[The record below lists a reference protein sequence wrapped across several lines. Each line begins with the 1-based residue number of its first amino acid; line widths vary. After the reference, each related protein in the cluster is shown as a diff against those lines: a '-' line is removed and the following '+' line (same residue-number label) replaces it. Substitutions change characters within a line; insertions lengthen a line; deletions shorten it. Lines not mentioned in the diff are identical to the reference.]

1 MALWTP
7 SNLGTTKCV
16 AWFDA
21 SSISVAD
28 GAAVETWTSSEGN
41 SVSATQTTAAKR
53 PLYVESSTVSGK
65 PALAFDG
72 SSSDFDHL
80 LFTDSDMN
88 VGTTG
93 SLLCCF
99 IGNANDSTSLSFGV
113 LTRGDNSA
121 KSIQLLYQNNDAGI
135 QISVGT
141 VSDVIS
147 NSNFPAG
154 TTGTDYRSLVFG
166 RHSDNLMMRYI
177 GDELSDQADASSI
190 DLSTTNYA
198 IGSAYFSGGAQGEIA
213 EMIYLSG
220 LSVSEIQQVEGY
232 AAHKYGLTASLSSD
246 HPYKNFPPTFTL
258 PTVYWI
264 AGGNPAAVDDPDNW
278 SDNLVPDASKKCVF
292 NDTASVITTG
302 TLTAGEVRFSNG
314 FEGNFGTAA
323 APLDI
328 TTDVLSINAPEASVN
343 VDAQSIADIYIGGN
357 GRGVHVEGTA
367 TDVTVESKD
376 PVTLSLTS
384 IQRLEVRHDSGA
396 GGVISTQSA
405 TNAVV
410 GYGGNVEGNND
421 LSGVKVYE
429 GGYLFQHAGSDINGL
444 QIFGGSV
451 LFHGTDISRTTNKI
465 WGGIL
470 TIRGT
475 TRHQVDLDDFAIYNG
490 GTLDLSDS
498 PIADFSGNLT
508 VFGGKVV
515 LGDGYSVAI
524 S

>member
-41 SVSATQTTAAKR
+41 SVSATQTTAARR
-53 PLYVESSTVSGK
+53 PLYVASSTVSGK

-72 SSSDFDHL
+72 ASSDFDHL

-88 VGTTG
+88 VGTSG

-99 IGNANDSTSLSFGV
+99 IGNANDSTSLSFGS

-166 RHSDNLMMRYI
+166 RHSDNLVMRYI
-177 GDELSDQADASSI
+177 GTELSDQADASSI
-190 DLSTTNYA
+190 DLSITNYA

-213 EMIYLSG
+213 EIIYLSG

-232 AAHKYGLTASLSSD
+232 AAHKYGLTANLPSD

-258 PTVYWI
+258 PTAYWTG
-264 AGGNPAAVDDPDNW
+264 AGNLADVSDASNW
-278 SDNLVPDASKKCVF
+278 SDSAAPTASKKCVF
-292 NDTASVITTG
+292 NSTSSTITGG
-302 TLTAGEVRFSNG
+302 TLTAGEVRFTDG
-314 FEGNFGTAA
+314 FTGNLGTSA
-323 APLDI
+323 APIQI
-328 TTDVLSINAPEASVN
+328 TTDLLSIGADDASINVN
-343 VDAQSIADIYIGGN
+343 SSSIADIYIAGN
-357 GRGVHVEGTA
+357 GRGVFIEGTA
-367 TDVTVESKD
+367 TTITVESLD
-376 PVTLSLTS
+376 DITLNLTS
-384 IQRLEVRHDSGA
+384 ITTLEVRHESGA
-396 GGVISTQSA
+396 GGMISTQAAS
-405 TNAVV
+405 NVNI
-410 GYGGNVEGNND
+410 GYGGNVIGQGD
-421 LSGVKVYE
+421 LGGVDVYQ
-429 GGYLFQHAGSDINGL
+429 GGYVRQSSGFDLNSIELFGGECLFLGSEITRTTSVIYSGLLTTRSSQDSSIDINAIKIYPNG
-444 QIFGGSV
+444 V
-451 LFHGTDISRTTNKI
+451 LDVAHGPLVNFSGAVTS
-465 WGGIL
+465 
-470 TIRGT
+470 
-475 TRHQVDLDDFAIYNG
+475 HG
-490 GTLDLSDS
+490 GTV
-498 PIADFSGNLT
+498 I
-508 VFGGKVV
+508 
-515 LGDGYSVAI
+515 LGDGYTVAM